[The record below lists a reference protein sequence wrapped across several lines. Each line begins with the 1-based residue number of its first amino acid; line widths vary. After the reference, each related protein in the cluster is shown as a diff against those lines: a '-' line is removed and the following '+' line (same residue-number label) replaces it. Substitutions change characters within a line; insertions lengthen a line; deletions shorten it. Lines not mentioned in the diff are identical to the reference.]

1 MELFKKIYKLFD
13 HEVSVKHMGWN
24 FNRFFGWNAN
34 VKGFE
39 HRGEGSYTRAPVG
52 GGLWRVWLEE

>member
-1 MELFKKIYKLFD
+1 
-13 HEVSVKHMGWN
+13 MGWN
-24 FNRFFGWNAN
+24 CNRFCGWNDN

-39 HRGEGSYTRAPVG
+39 HRGEGSYSRAPVG